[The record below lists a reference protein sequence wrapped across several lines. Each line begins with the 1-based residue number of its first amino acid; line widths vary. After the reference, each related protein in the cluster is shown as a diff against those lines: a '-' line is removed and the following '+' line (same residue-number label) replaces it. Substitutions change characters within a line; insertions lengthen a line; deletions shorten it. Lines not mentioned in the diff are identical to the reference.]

1 MKCNRQNVLSF
12 WAIFCHFTPL
22 TTQKIKILKKKK
34 KRKKHLEISSFFTS
48 VPKIMIMWYTVPQ
61 IWRLTDVIVIFWF
74 WAIFCPFTSLTAQK
88 NQNFKKKMKK
98 TPGDTIILQQCTVPE
113 IWHVM
118 NVITFHFG
126 PFSTLL
132 PSNTACKIKIKSK
145 KKKKKPGVA
154 CVKIIYFHAKSEHP
168 SALKN
173 VSHTAKRWD

>member
-22 TTQKIKILKKKK
+22 TTQKIKILKKKEK
-34 KRKKHLEISSFFTS
+34 KTPGDILIFHKCTKNHDHMVYCSSDMAFDGCNCYFLILGYFLPFYLPNSPKK
-48 VPKIMIMWYTVPQ
+48 
-61 IWRLTDVIVIFWF
+61 
-74 WAIFCPFTSLTAQK
+74 
-88 NQNFKKKMKK
+88 NFKKNMKK

-145 KKKKKPGVA
+145 KKKR
-154 CVKIIYFHAKSEHP
+154 SLE
-168 SALKN
+168 
-173 VSHTAKRWD
+173 